1 MNDTLRVFA
10 WVAVAAML
18 SAGPALAQKQGGT
31 LRIYHWDSP
40 PSMSIHEEVTISTN
54 VPMMGVFNNLVLYD
68 QHVTRSSLQTIV
80 PELAESWSWGEDGK
94 TLTFKLRNGVKWH
107 DGKPF
112 TAADVKCTWDLL
124 LGRSEAKFR
133 TNPRKSWYQNVDGVT
148 ADTEGSASFHL
159 QRPQPAL
166 LALLASG
173 LTPIYPC
180 HVSPAQMRQHPI
192 GTGPFRFVEFKPNE
206 HIKVERNPNY
216 WKPGRPYLDAIEYP
230 IITSRSTATLAFASG
245 KVDMAFP
252 YEVTVP
258 LLKQLKSQMP
268 QAVCELHP
276 TGVAR
281 SLLVNRNAAPFDNPD
296 IRRAMALSLDRHAF
310 IDILS
315 EGQDSIGGVMLPPPD
330 GLWGMPADMLASLPG
345 YGPDVARSRDEARR
359 LMQKAGYGPD
369 KRLAIKFTTRNQPE
383 FRDTSVVMIDQ
394 LKQVGIDAEL
404 ELVETPNWF
413 PRLARRDYQVAFIFS
428 INSVDDPDQQLYE
441 NYVCG
446 AERNYMGYCN
456 RDLEKDFERQSVEP
470 DQEKR
475 KQLVWQID
483 RQLQEDI
490 VRPIIAHTR
499 RATCWHPDV
508 KGLTILANSLYNSW
522 RFEDLWLDR

>member
-1 MNDTLRVFA
+1 
-10 WVAVAAML
+10 
-18 SAGPALAQKQGGT
+18 
-31 LRIYHWDSP
+31 
-40 PSMSIHEEVTISTN
+40 
-54 VPMMGVFNNLVLYD
+54 
-68 QHVTRSSLQTIV
+68 
-80 PELAESWSWGEDGK
+80 
-94 TLTFKLRNGVKWH
+94 
-107 DGKPF
+107 
-112 TAADVKCTWDLL
+112 
-124 LGRSEAKFR
+124 
-133 TNPRKSWYQNVDGVT
+133 
-148 ADTEGSASFHL
+148 
-159 QRPQPAL
+159 
-166 LALLASG
+166 
-173 LTPIYPC
+173 
-180 HVSPAQMRQHPI
+180 MRQHPI

-394 LKQVGIDAEL
+394 LKRVGIDAEL